1 MGANHT
7 RPQYARKV
15 AIFGLFWHFWAFDPT
30 SQVFFT
36 PVDGLYDW
44 ILSFSIQYVCKDD
57 VGTSFLKINFFP
69 YSPPNGPL
77 CTVGHFK
84 GVGGEFVKIKAK
96 CTCWCIFN
104 QIFKHL
110 LRDKVFI
117 GGGGLGW
124 NQILQIFD
132 RFGPPSPPH
141 VIKNRKSR
149 LSCKYCHYLSAKHS
163 GQASHCHKAENL
175 KGWLL
180 TMSYL
185 DQSAVNSGRKPLW
198 GATK

>member
-77 CTVGHFK
+77 WLSPSLFLFIPNFGHIEEK
-84 GVGGEFVKIKAK
+84 EGSKYSRPKIGSGSFSVISSL
-96 CTCWCIFN
+96 IFEVSGTKV
-104 QIFKHL
+104 IYL
-110 LRDKVFI
+110 L
-117 GGGGLGW
+117 L
-124 NQILQIFD
+124 LQTEQSII
-132 RFGPPSPPH
+132 
-141 VIKNRKSR
+141 VI
-149 LSCKYCHYLSAKHS
+149 
-163 GQASHCHKAENL
+163 CHKNF
-175 KGWLL
+175 K
-180 TMSYL
+180 
-185 DQSAVNSGRKPLW
+185 
-198 GATK
+198 TKKIL

>member
-1 MGANHT
+1 MFLQIMSTLVKNDEKWQWFYQTRLFFSVWGDQIWYFWLGTNMGANHT

-15 AIFGLFWHFWAFDPT
+15 AIFGLFWHFWAFDAT

-104 QIFKHL
+104 QILKHL
-110 LRDKVFI
+110 LRDKVF
-117 GGGGLGW
+117 
-124 NQILQIFD
+124 
-132 RFGPPSPPH
+132 
-141 VIKNRKSR
+141 
-149 LSCKYCHYLSAKHS
+149 
-163 GQASHCHKAENL
+163 
-175 KGWLL
+175 
-180 TMSYL
+180 L
-185 DQSAVNSGRKPLW
+185 DQN
-198 GATK
+198 

>member
-7 RPQYARKV
+7 RPQYTRKV

-44 ILSFSIQYVCKDD
+44 ILSFSIQYVCKDV
-57 VGTSFLKINFFP
+57 VGTSSLKINFFP

-104 QIFKHL
+104 QILKHL
-110 LRDKVFI
+110 LIWKGDFWECLTSTSPQWT
-117 GGGGLGW
+117 LGVSPFEE
-124 NQILQIFD
+124 Q
-132 RFGPPSPPH
+132 PS
-141 VIKNRKSR
+141 K
-149 LSCKYCHYLSAKHS
+149 
-163 GQASHCHKAENL
+163 
-175 KGWLL
+175 
-180 TMSYL
+180 
-185 DQSAVNSGRKPLW
+185 LW
-198 GATK
+198 GKGTQKE